1 MTARAQLAAAVAALA
16 ALCAPTVAQ
25 PEPSADGGDVEAHAK
40 AFFEA
45 ASKAYEAKDYA
56 NAVEN
61 FRKAYALLPDAL
73 FLYDI
78 AQSYRQLHDC
88 ENARG
93 YYRSY
98 VRIAPTADNRDKAQR
113 FLDEMEA
120 CYRNEHA
127 GEVTTGTTGTTGT
140 ARRADKP
147 AAATGSHGQANLRL
161 AGIVTGIAGVVGVG
175 VGVFFSVDAANQ
187 ASDLQAAC
195 AHGCN
200 AGDVL
205 PIDEAGRNAQTGA
218 IISYVIGGAAI
229 AAGVGLYL
237 YSQRVEPVVVTPVPG
252 GATVSTMVRF

>member
-1 MTARAQLAAAVAALA
+1 VTVASRAVIAVALA
-16 ALCAPTVAQ
+16 CTCAVVRPARAQ
-25 PEPSADGGDVEAHAK
+25 PEPSADGAAVEASAK
-40 AFFEA
+40 AFFDA
-45 ASKAYEAKDYA
+45 ASKAYEAHDYT
-56 NAVEN
+56 NAIEN
-61 FRKAYALLPDAL
+61 FKKAYALLPDAL

-88 ENARG
+88 DDARG

-98 VRIAPTADNRDKAQR
+98 VRIAPTADNHDKAQR

-120 CYRNEHA
+120 CSRDAHA
-127 GEVTTGTTGTTGT
+127 GDVTTTT
-140 ARRADKP
+140 KP
-147 AAATGSHGQANLRL
+147 GGGSGAAVGGSSHAKANLRL
-161 AGIVTGIAGVVGVG
+161 AGIITGIAGVVGVG

-218 IISYVIGGAAI
+218 IISYLIGGAAI
-229 AAGVGLYL
+229 AAGVGMYL